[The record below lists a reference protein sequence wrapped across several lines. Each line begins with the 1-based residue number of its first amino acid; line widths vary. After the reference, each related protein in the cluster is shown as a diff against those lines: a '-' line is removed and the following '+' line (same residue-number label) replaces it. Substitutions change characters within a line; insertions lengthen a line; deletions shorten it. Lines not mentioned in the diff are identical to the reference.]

1 MELKNT
7 VTEINLVDGL
17 NSRVKIT
24 EDRISELEV
33 RVVEF
38 TQSEQQRENRLDKKE
53 QSLRGSVGQ

>member
-1 MELKNT
+1 M
-7 VTEINLVDGL
+7 DGL
-17 NSRVKIT
+17 NSRVKII

-38 TQSEQQRENRLDKKE
+38 TQSEQRRENRLDKKE